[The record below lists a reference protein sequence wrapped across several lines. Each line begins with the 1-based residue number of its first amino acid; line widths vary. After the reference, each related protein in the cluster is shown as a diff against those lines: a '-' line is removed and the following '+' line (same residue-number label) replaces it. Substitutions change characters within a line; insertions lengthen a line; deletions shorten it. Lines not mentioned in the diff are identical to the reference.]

1 MVCSPAISC
10 VLVLRG
16 KSSRTKHL
24 KLCSGMIDRSRTEK
38 NVNTASSFIIL
49 PAAIN
54 QSPDLAV
61 VILTLDTLQ
70 YYVQLVGTNL

>member
-10 VLVLRG
+10 ALRG

-24 KLCSGMIDRSRTEK
+24 KLCPGMIDRSRTEK

-49 PAAIN
+49 PAAIH

>member
-1 MVCSPAISC
+1 
-10 VLVLRG
+10 
-16 KSSRTKHL
+16 
-24 KLCSGMIDRSRTEK
+24 MIDRSRTEK

-49 PAAIN
+49 PAAIH